1 MYKYKVSGHRKF
13 EILPSNVSFGSSG
26 FSRSKIRSSLSLEA
40 VARETES
47 LEKLTDL
54 TMCLCCKLSNSSPST
69 AFQTLAEKSAA
80 PLAVMRINNPNQ
92 NQNRVRN

>member
-1 MYKYKVSGHRKF
+1 M
-13 EILPSNVSFGSSG
+13 
-26 FSRSKIRSSLSLEA
+26 EA

-80 PLAVMRINNPNQ
+80 PLAVIKNHNKKSESKLELELISGLEIESITELETECAAS
-92 NQNRVRN
+92 